1 MQNHLTSGVQIFHFD
16 PHPPILCFLH
26 IILYLFHPSFLFISF
41 SPFIIHSLFH
51 MPLFIHNFFI
61 NNFFFLFLFID
72 DEWMIQNN
80 HYLPHVFFFSLSTSP
95 TLIFLHSILS
105 SSYTNSTNP
114 MIGLENFV
122 FSFRLKGSLDRFY
135 KKTSHNFQFKLKGV
149 H

>member
-16 PHPPILCFLH
+16 PHPPILFSSHHIIPFSSLFSFHFILTIHHSFSFSHAFIYTQFLH
-26 IILYLFHPSFLFISF
+26 QQFF
-41 SPFIIHSLFH
+41 SY
-51 MPLFIHNFFI
+51 
-61 NNFFFLFLFID
+61 LFLFID
-72 DEWMIQNN
+72 DEWMIQNI
-80 HYLPHVFFFSLSTSP
+80 HYLSHVFFSLSNTP